1 MFGQMKRLT
10 NKFTGTIAGKG
21 LEYRGSLIGNEAT
34 SYGAVCMLEN
44 MLQYANN
51 DIQGM
56 DVLISGSGNV
66 TIYAAEKTIPLG
78 AKVMAMSGFSVFIHD
93 KNGINAKKLAYIKD
107 LKIKRRAC
115 MAEYT
120 NHFEADYYE
129 DKKPPRVCR
138 QIWPSPVPRRTKAP
152 RKIRKPC

>member
-66 TIYAAEKTIPLG
+66 TIYAAEKAIPLG

-138 QIWPSPVPRRTKAP
+138 QIWPPPVPRRTKAP